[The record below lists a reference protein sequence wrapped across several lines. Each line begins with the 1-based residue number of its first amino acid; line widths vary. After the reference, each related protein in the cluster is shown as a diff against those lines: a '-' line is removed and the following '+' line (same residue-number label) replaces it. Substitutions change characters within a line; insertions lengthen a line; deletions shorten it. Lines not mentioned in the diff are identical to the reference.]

1 MTSFAIMAQT
11 KFLSV
16 MALVKYALLA
26 LLRNIKSLPVCAT
39 LDLWGV
45 PAHVKVLYWSCN
57 FYFFIREYFKYAVQD
72 NTELNYY

>member
-26 LLRNIKSLPVCAT
+26 LLRNIKSLPVCAM

-57 FYFFIREYFKYAVQD
+57 FFFSLGNISNMQFK
-72 NTELNYY
+72 TILS